1 MLLLCGSV
9 NFDPG
14 LESLRNVISVKN
26 NAGQTGYELCRCS
39 VARVMVIQRWQ
50 HTTTWLLYYYISML
64 LYVFVL
70 LCYYISILLC
80 GSVNFDPGLESLRNV
95 ISVKNNA
102 GQTGYE
108 LCRCSVARVMVIQ
121 RWQHT
126 TTWLLYY
133 YITMCYYYCVIIF
146 IMLLY

>member
-1 MLLLCGSV
+1 MLY
-9 NFDPG
+9 
-14 LESLRNVISVKN
+14 I
-26 NAGQTGYELCRCS
+26 
-39 VARVMVIQRWQ
+39 I
-50 HTTTWLLYYYISML
+50 YYVTI
-64 LYVFVL
+64 L

-121 RWQHT
+121 RWQDT
-126 TTWLLYY
+126 TT
-133 YITMCYYYCVIIF
+133 
-146 IMLLY
+146 

>member
-1 MLLLCGSV
+1 MLL
-9 NFDPG
+9 
-14 LESLRNVISVKN
+14 
-26 NAGQTGYELCRCS
+26 
-39 VARVMVIQRWQ
+39 
-50 HTTTWLLYYYISML
+50 
-64 LYVFVL
+64 L

-121 RWQHT
+121 RWQDIYYVIT
-126 TTWLLYY
+126 ILLYY
-133 YITMCYYYCVIIF
+133 ILLCYILYNVIYYYVIILVF
-146 IMLLY
+146 YYVARSISIQASRASET